1 MTNGPDGTDH
11 LQGYAVP
18 KDTHPGE
25 QTNLAKIPISRVGNN
40 KMENRHSEA
49 HGQPADVVIRRPE
62 KAATGQGPISIN
74 QSGNIE
80 SRGLDGTGQG
90 PRRREA
96 TGQGPIT
103 VTHDGNSESRGLNG
117 TGQGPKKHEAT
128 GQGPI
133 SVTQG
138 GNIESRGLLIGTGQG
153 PKRHEANGQGPTSVT
168 QGGNSESRGLDGTG
182 QGPRRHEATG
192 QGPISI
198 NQSGNIESRGLIGIG
213 QGPKKHED
221 TGQGPITVTQDGN
234 SESRGLNGIG
244 QGPKGHEAKG
254 QGPITVT
261 QDGNSESRGLNGI
274 GQGPKGHE
282 AKGQGPIS
290 VTQDGNSE
298 SRGLNGIGQGPKG
311 HEAKGQGPIS
321 VTQGGN
327 SESGGLNS
335 TGQGPKGQEVTG
347 QGPISVIQDGNVES
361 EGRNRIGQGPKDGVE
376 QPVTTATE
384 SKDDCRDT
392 HKVTGQGPSS
402 ITLGGNS
409 EFRGLFIAGQGPA
422 STTNEGDLVVSD
434 ESDETTVAIDWV
446 KSRVLNTVAVERDD
460 GIKRPHS
467 GQITLL
473 KEVPTWKERCLGEA
487 LEWHG
492 GLAEKISLWR
502 GDITALQVDVVVNA
516 AKSSLLGGGGV
527 DGAIHRV
534 AGPGLRDECAT
545 LNGCSVGEAKITGA
559 HGLPAKHVIH
569 TVGPRSGDEELIHCY
584 QSCFSICEERNLQT
598 IAFPCIS
605 TGHFGFPKE
614 RAAHLAVGTVKEIL
628 ATGSPNIERVIFCVF
643 TADDVEIY
651 ERVLHEYFPVD
662 PVSEGEP
669 VARRGVPYI
678 SGVYIEGMVQGI
690 EANFTVDTGATI
702 TMMSRDV
709 YERIPENQ

>member
-1 MTNGPDGTDH
+1 
-11 LQGYAVP
+11 
-18 KDTHPGE
+18 
-25 QTNLAKIPISRVGNN
+25 
-40 KMENRHSEA
+40 MENRHSEA
-49 HGQPADVVIRRPE
+49 RGQPADVVIRRPE
-62 KAATGQGPISIN
+62 METTGQGPISVT
-74 QSGNIE
+74 QGGNM
-80 SRGLDGTGQG
+80 
-90 PRRREA
+90 
-96 TGQGPIT
+96 
-103 VTHDGNSESRGLNG
+103 ESRGLNG
-117 TGQGPKKHEAT
+117 TGQGPKGHEAT
-128 GQGPI
+128 
-133 SVTQG
+133 
-138 GNIESRGLLIGTGQG
+138 
-153 PKRHEANGQGPTSVT
+153 
-168 QGGNSESRGLDGTG
+168 
-182 QGPRRHEATG
+182 
-192 QGPISI
+192 
-198 NQSGNIESRGLIGIG
+198 
-213 QGPKKHED
+213 
-221 TGQGPITVTQDGN
+221 
-234 SESRGLNGIG
+234 
-244 QGPKGHEAKG
+244 
-254 QGPITVT
+254 
-261 QDGNSESRGLNGI
+261 
-274 GQGPKGHE
+274 
-282 AKGQGPIS
+282 GQGPIS

-298 SRGLNGIGQGPKG
+298 SRGLNSTGQGPKG
-311 HEAKGQGPIS
+311 HEA
-321 VTQGGN
+321 
-327 SESGGLNS
+327 
-335 TGQGPKGQEVTG
+335 TG
-347 QGPISVIQDGNVES
+347 QGPIS
-361 EGRNRIGQGPKDGVE
+361 EGCNRIGQGPKDGVE

-402 ITLGGNS
+402 INIGGNRES
-409 EFRGLFIAGQGPA
+409 RGLYIAGQGPA

-434 ESDETTVAIDWV
+434 ESDETTVAIDRV

-460 GIKRPHS
+460 GIKRAHS

-492 GLAEKISLWR
+492 GLAEKIALWR
-502 GDITALQVDVVVNA
+502 GDITALQVDAVVNA

-569 TVGPRSGDEELIHCY
+569 TVDPRSGDEELIHCY
-584 QSCFSICEERNLQT
+584 QSCFSICAERNLQT

-614 RAAHLAVGTVKEIL
+614 QAAHLAVGTVKEIL

-690 EANFTVDTGATI
+690 EANCTVDTGATI

-709 YERIPENQ
+709 YERIPETNRPPLNKCSSPATADGRLMKAYGSAVFEIDLGPLMLDKTIAVAELADEVLLGADIRQFDPGGPADLILSQGVMVLRGKSIPVLQIGSRTMVRKVRSADHYALPPMTEMIVDAFVDRQEDSHGPCKKCLKGVELMKSDLKNGKQ